1 MVQLLISKIQ
11 IFINN
16 KYGYKWIAHM
26 KKSNQ
31 YYLLG
36 KYDKN
41 LLRAITEKLEDNL

>member
-1 MVQLLISKIQ
+1 
-11 IFINN
+11 
-16 KYGYKWIAHM
+16 M